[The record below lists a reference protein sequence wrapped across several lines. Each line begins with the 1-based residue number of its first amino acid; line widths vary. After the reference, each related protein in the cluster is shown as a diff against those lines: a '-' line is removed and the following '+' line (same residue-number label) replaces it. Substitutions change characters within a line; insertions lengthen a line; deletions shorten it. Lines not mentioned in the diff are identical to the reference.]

1 MDKYHAW
8 ISALT
13 PLNFANEKSIEQ
25 IVYELIPLAL
35 EIKDKQDTYP
45 NMFNEFLID
54 LGKKLAVII
63 TSISDNVEMF
73 TTLVDSI
80 RLKINTKE
88 SDITNDVTSGFNA
101 ILNLISNFG
110 DTYFTKHP
118 EVFNNGINKVN
129 FDITNFNSCYHKFAG
144 VPNKSE
150 LRTDKFLGLFNKDV
164 SYGVKTTKYWYNPA
178 DKQIYYNDHIA
189 NYDEDG
195 LELGMVQL
203 SENKLIYHD
212 VEIELGDALF
222 PHTENGYFI
231 GFPDVNTA
239 CYFAKT
245 ISDTETK
252 YALKMIN
259 LSTKEITT
267 YENLV
272 MPSDF
277 KDMYLLNNSHYLIK
291 KFNNYYY
298 MLYCTESGNVAYIA
312 KSNDLINWGSVGT
325 PEVGSECTLK
335 VIKNSLYFV
344 SISNGTWLFNETD
357 NSFTRLKV
365 NNYDFLAMGEVEE
378 KYCGVFL
385 LGYRTAFL
393 STSSNF
399 SENIEEGGSSYDA
412 ISLEFAKITDRYY
425 IIEGVASNINRFNPN
440 YVQLSACDHYYRS
453 FIDISQS
460 TRKVN
465 IFYPDKMLVTT
476 YNINNVYNEHIPEP
490 VHLTNYG
497 DYVINENGDIYSDF
511 NLQKVSFKHEWR
523 SIGT

>member
-45 NMFNEFLID
+45 NLFNEFLVD
-54 LGKKLAVII
+54 LGKKLTVII

-88 SDITNDVTSGFNA
+88 SDITNDVTNGFNA
-101 ILNLISNFG
+101 MLNLINNFG
-110 DTYFTKHP
+110 DTYFTKNP

-129 FDITNFNSCYHKFAG
+129 FDITNFNSCYHQFAG
-144 VPNKSE
+144 VHNKAE

-164 SYGVKTTKYWYNPA
+164 SYGVKTTKYWYNLD
-178 DKQIYYNDHIA
+178 DKQIYYGDNIA
-189 NYDEDG
+189 TYNEYG
-195 LELGMVQL
+195 LKLGEVQKCD
-203 SENKLIYHD
+203 NKLIYHD
-212 VEIELGDALF
+212 VEISLGDNLF

-272 MPSDF
+272 MPSNF

-291 KFNNYYY
+291 KFNDYYY
-298 MLYCTESGNVAYIA
+298 LLYCTEGGNVAYIA

-325 PEVGSECTLK
+325 LTVGSECTLK

-365 NNYDFLAMGEVEE
+365 NNYDFLAMGEVDE
-378 KYCGVFL
+378 KYCAVFL
-385 LGYRTAFL
+385 IGNYQNAFL
-393 STSSNF
+393 STSNDF
-399 SENIEEGGSSYDA
+399 TENIELGNSSYDA
-412 ISLEFAKITDRYY
+412 ISLEFANVGDKFY
-425 IIEGVASNINRFNPN
+425 IITGVASNFLRFSSS
-440 YVQLSACDHYYRS
+440 YIQLGAYDYNYRS
-453 FIDISQS
+453 FYDLS
-460 TRKVN
+460 TQQKC
-465 IFYPDKMLVTT
+465 IFYTDKMIITG
-476 YNINNVYNEHIPEP
+476 NGYNEIYGQHIPEP

-497 DYVINENGDIYSDF
+497 DFVINENGDIYSDF

>member
-63 TSISDNVEMF
+63 TSISDNAEMF

-88 SDITNDVTSGFNA
+88 SDITNDITSGFNA
-101 ILNLISNFG
+101 MLNLINNFC
-110 DTYFTKHP
+110 DTIE

-129 FDITNFNSCYHKFAG
+129 FDITNFNSCYHKVAG
-144 VPNKSE
+144 VPNKAE
-150 LRTDKFLGLFNKDV
+150 LRTDKFLGLFNNDV
-164 SYGVKTTKYWYNPA
+164 SYGIQTTKYWYNPA

-189 NYDEDG
+189 NYNENG

-212 VEIELGDALF
+212 AEIELGDALF

-272 MPSDF
+272 MPSNF
-277 KDMYLLNNSHYLIK
+277 KDMYLIYNSHYLIK

-298 MLYCTESGNVAYIA
+298 MLYCSEGGNVAYIA

-325 PEVGSECTLK
+325 LGVASECTLK

-344 SISNGTWLFNETD
+344 SNSNGTWLFNETD

-365 NNYDFLAMGEVEE
+365 NNYDFLAMGEVDE

-385 LGYRTAFL
+385 LGYRDAFL

-399 SENIEEGGSSYDA
+399 SENIEEGGSTYDA
-412 ISLEFAKITDRYY
+412 FSLEFAKITDKFY
-425 IIEGVASNINRFNPN
+425 IITGVASHFRRFSSSNI
-440 YVQLSACDHYYRS
+440 QLGAYDRIYRS
-453 FIDISQS
+453 FYDFS
-460 TRKVN
+460 TQQKCV
-465 IFYPDKMLVTT
+465 FYTDKMIIAGSG
-476 YNINNVYNEHIPEP
+476 YNDIYGRHIPLP

-497 DYVINENGDIYSDF
+497 NFVINENGDIYSDF